1 MLNVPEKKTGLKTI
15 LNIQP
20 EFDTKHELFKI
31 SVDEISSC
39 EQAIKS
45 DKPNLCVCPSP
56 SSVIFPALIS
66 PNPIH

>member
-1 MLNVPEKKTGLKTI
+1 MCLKKKKKGLKTI

-31 SVDEISSC
+31 WVDEISSC

-45 DKPNLCVCPSP
+45 DKPNLCVCPLP
-56 SSVIFPALIS
+56 FICHISSFDLP
-66 PNPIH
+66 